1 VPISKLPEAVTRGQ
15 AIVREAGL
23 IFTTVGHVGDGN
35 FHLILVLDSSDAA
48 EMRRASEVNKKLVS
62 LALSL
67 GGTCTGEHGIGMGKL
82 EHLEEEWGKEAL
94 YAMGAIKSALD
105 PNGILNPGK
114 LGDGVLFTQELKDE
128 VKPLSC

>member
-1 VPISKLPEAVTRGQ
+1 
-15 AIVREAGL
+15 
-23 IFTTVGHVGDGN
+23 
-35 FHLILVLDSSDAA
+35 
-48 EMRRASEVNKKLVS
+48 MS

-67 GGTCTGEHGIGMGKL
+67 GGTCTGEHGI

-114 LGDGVLFTQELKDE
+114 LGDGVLFT
-128 VKPLSC
+128 